1 MEDIFSNY
9 GYHHIAQRIWKN
21 LDYESISMLRQTNTS
36 IRGKCDTY
44 LVQKIQNNKK
54 LDFGM
59 LYCQDCH
66 KPFMQQYAD
75 FANLVEEN
83 QIHHEFYFRSPCLK
97 NGDQKMEKILEEFVK
112 KLFDIT
118 PYYLFRRRF
127 NLLVNRCRCFGN
139 DRIFHC
145 VIPKIE
151 SIMPK
156 LVNFIPAKCPEN
168 SRPYLMKMLRYAVG
182 KCDLQMAKS
191 LLSPLKEYDTCL
203 RTILSA
209 LDLNLDY
216 GDKNVEIIKQIVF
229 ECKNPNVPDENGNTA
244 MHLAVKLGCV
254 KVVRILMELSAS
266 ILDRNK
272 RGQTP
277 LDFLEENFDFR
288 LVHLLLSDSKYK
300 KEIDAAIKNESR
312 PLLKRYYFCIS
323 SYFL

>member
-9 GYHHIAQRIWKN
+9 GYHHIAKRIWKN
-21 LDYESISMLRQTNTS
+21 LDYESISMFRQTNAN
-36 IRGKCDTY
+36 IKEKCDTF
-44 LVQKIQNNKK
+44 LVQRVQLKK
-54 LDFGM
+54 NHDFGI
-59 LYCQDCH
+59 LNCQDCH
-66 KPFMQQYAD
+66 MPLMPQLGD
-75 FANLVEEN
+75 FATFVEEN
-83 QIHHEFYFRSPCLK
+83 QIDHEFYFRSPCMK
-97 NGDQKMEKILEEFVK
+97 NVDQKMEKILEEFVK

-229 ECKNPNVPDENGNTA
+229 ECKNPNASNENGNTA
-244 MHLAVKLGCV
+244 MHLAIKLGCV